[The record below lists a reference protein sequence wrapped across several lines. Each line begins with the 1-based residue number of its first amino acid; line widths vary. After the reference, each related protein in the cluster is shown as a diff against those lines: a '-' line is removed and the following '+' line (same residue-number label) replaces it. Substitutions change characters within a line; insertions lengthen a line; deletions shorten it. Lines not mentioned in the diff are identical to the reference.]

1 MNTEMNFRF
10 CFAGSVLRKA
20 MIPNY
25 LSQWSNVSATCS
37 FYREIRKRNSTHP
50 EAPKTLY
57 SGTQG
62 SDTQGHAK
70 TGSMHF
76 LISYL
81 LNKCLFS
88 DLSWAL
94 EIEQKRHNPYTQK
107 SHSLIRSGGDE
118 RVRLN
123 QIVQSLCIKIERSNL
138 YKIKRKL
145 FFGRINIEP

>member
-10 CFAGSVLRKA
+10 CFAGPVIRKA
-20 MIPNY
+20 MITNY

-37 FYREIRKRNSTHP
+37 FYREIRKRNSTDP

-57 SGTQG
+57 GGTQG
-62 SDTQGHAK
+62 SDTQGYAK

-81 LNKCLFS
+81 LNKCLIRIS

-94 EIEQKRHNPYTQK
+94 EIEQKRHKPYTQK
-107 SHSLIRSGGDE
+107 SHSLIR
-118 RVRLN
+118 
-123 QIVQSLCIKIERSNL
+123 
-138 YKIKRKL
+138 
-145 FFGRINIEP
+145 